1 MKWLEKLCSTCK
13 DRKMFSP
20 AKTILFILL
29 ALFIQSSNA
38 YTQNHKNK
46 LQTVKKQIL
55 TLKSEIS
62 NSKAK
67 KEKIEKLLKHSEVKI
82 GKLRKDISYIL
93 SRKNNLE
100 NRLKKLQA
108 EAHQLKNKLIKNK
121 EIFNNNLKQTAI
133 LGRQNEIQLALN
145 TSDPQKTQRILT
157 EYRYFTA
164 NQLQTIKRIK
174 QNLSDINRSKIKI
187 IQTTKELKQT
197 NKSHAKQ
204 LKNIKLEQK
213 NRLQILARVDEKIF
227 DHIERLK
234 ELTKDRVYL
243 SSLIK
248 KINTTKKTKITN
260 FRKLK
265 GKLPWP
271 VRGKL
276 YYDFGDKIPNTNL
289 KRQAISIKASN
300 QKPVHAIA
308 NGKVVFA
315 NWLPRYGQLLIIDH
329 GNGFMSLYGHN
340 EIMYKKVGDKVNTK
354 EVISTVG
361 VSGGYKHPSL
371 FFAMR
376 HKGFPLNP
384 HWWLKK

>member
-1 MKWLEKLCSTCK
+1 
-13 DRKMFSP
+13 MFSP